1 MSNEKHKMIHVS
13 VTLSDNAI
21 QLLDKFACKKAL
33 SRSSVIRL
41 LILESLD
48 KKSGV
53 IEN

>member
-1 MSNEKHKMIHVS
+1 MSNKKHKMIHVS

-21 QLLDKFACKKAL
+21 RLLDKFACKKAL